1 MLRMQRPRRRRSN
14 QKQNRNPWRS
24 DPSLPPPTGELTI
37 DISPVRELS
46 GELAGFQPFTRKKQ
60 GAPRGNT
67 RASDA
72 LIFKRETL
80 NRLLRLREN
89 GITIAQIVNASKDL
103 KEETVL
109 DILGTKK
116 VPIGGYRLLAT
127 AMDKVEKEVIMR
139 T

>member
-1 MLRMQRPRRRRSN
+1 M
-14 QKQNRNPWRS
+14 
-24 DPSLPPPTGELTI
+24 I
-37 DISPVRELS
+37 VDICPAKESTDEPD
-46 GELAGFQPFTRKKQ
+46 GFQPFMRRKQ

-127 AMDKVEKEVIMR
+127 AMDKVER
-139 T
+139 R